1 MSDKPPYRVPSMA
14 EIAEIPPNGYT
25 AASTFSG
32 CGGSSLGYRMAGF
45 RVLWASEFVEAAR
58 ETYRANAPDYTIL
71 DGRDIRQVQP
81 AEVLDATDLDVGDLD
96 LLDGSPPCASFS
108 MTGKRQKYW
117 GEVKAYSDTKQRT
130 DDLFSE
136 FARLVRGIQPRVF
149 VAENVSG
156 LVRGTAKGYFIRIL
170 AELRDCGYQVRAKL
184 LDAQWLGVPQAR
196 QRLIFVGVR
205 SDLDL
210 EPAFPDP
217 LPYRYSI
224 TDAAP
229 GIADA
234 DSTDPET
241 GADISIERF
250 AIGPE
255 WIRLAPGQ
263 VSTRYLNLI
272 RAHLDRPS
280 PTVTALGGNVGAAA
294 VAHPSRPRKYN
305 LRELRAI
312 CGFPPDFELTGTFEQ
327 RWERLGR
334 AVPPL
339 MMQRIAAEVRDQ
351 VLDRLPARAS

>member
-1 MSDKPPYRVPSMA
+1 V
-14 EIAEIPPNGYT
+14 
-25 AASTFSG
+25 STFSG
-32 CGGSSLGYRMAGF
+32 CGGSSLGYRIEGF

-58 ETYRANAPDYTIL
+58 ETYRANAPDYTVL
-71 DGRDIRQVQP
+71 DGRDIREVQP
-81 AEVLDATDLDVGDLD
+81 AEVLGAIGLDEGELD

-108 MTGKRQKYW
+108 MAGKRQKHW

-130 DDLFSE
+130 DDLFPE

-170 AELRDCGYQVRAKL
+170 SELRDCGYRVRAKL

-205 SDLDL
+205 NDLNL
-210 EPAFPDP
+210 LPAFPEP

-224 TDAAP
+224 SEAAP
-229 GIADA
+229 GIIDA
-234 DSTDPET
+234 PSVDPET
-241 GADISIERF
+241 QADISIERF
-250 AIGPE
+250 AIGRE
-255 WIRLAPGQ
+255 WIRLAPGEG
-263 VSTRYLNLI
+263 SNRYLNLT
-272 RAHLDRPS
+272 RARLDRPS

-305 LRELRAI
+305 LGELRAI
-312 CGFPPDFELTGTFEQ
+312 CGFPPDFVLTGTFEQ

-339 MMQRIAAEVRDQ
+339 MMRRIAAEIRDR
-351 VLDRLPARAS
+351 VLDPATETRRAS